1 MKIMAPKPILEMRG
15 ICKDF
20 PGVRALHEVDLIVQR
35 GEVHAIV
42 GENGAGKSTLMKII
56 SGAYNMDSGE
66 VHLKNQAVEIRNPL
80 DAQALGIATIYQ
92 EFSLAPHLSA
102 SANIFIGR
110 EPHSAIPGVIDRRK
124 IHKDSRHLFDQLGV
138 DIHPRQEVRQ
148 LSVCQQQ
155 ITEIARALSMAS
167 SLLIMDEPT
176 SALPEGEV
184 RVLFEVIRRLK
195 RDGVTILYISHNLD
209 EVFEIADK
217 ITILRDGIHIQTA
230 PTSELTRE
238 EVVHMMVGYDVE
250 RTAARVDITYGDEV
264 MRVEHLTREPV
275 LHDISFYLRRGEIL
289 GIAGLLGSGRTDLL
303 RCIFG
308 ADRMT
313 AGEIHID
320 GIRKEIRQ
328 AKDGVKA
335 GIGFVPE
342 DRKQQ
347 GLFLGLAVRENISAA
362 TLQDL
367 SRMGIIVHHRELQVV
382 DKYID
387 SLEIRVSGQEQKI
400 LNVSGGNQQKIM
412 LARWLALNPKV
423 LLLDD
428 PTRGIDVGARAA
440 IHRII
445 KSLADQGVGV
455 IFISSELPEILD
467 ISDRILVLANGRL
480 MGEFPRAEATKEKIL
495 LYATGAVESLPSTN
509 TAPADH

>member
-1 MKIMAPKPILEMRG
+1 MIAMAAEPILEMRG
-15 ICKDF
+15 ICKSF
-20 PGVRALHEVDLIVQR
+20 PGVRALHQVDLIVQR

-66 VHLKNQAVEIRNPL
+66 VRFKSQAVEIRNPL

-92 EFSLAPHLSA
+92 EFSLATHLSA
-102 SANIFIGR
+102 GANIFIGR
-110 EPHSAIPGVIDRRK
+110 EPQSTIPGVINRRK
-124 IHKDSRHLFDQLGV
+124 IHEDSQHLFDQLGV
-138 DIHPRQEVRQ
+138 DINPRQEVRQ

-176 SALPEGEV
+176 SALPESEV
-184 RVLFEVIRRLK
+184 RVLFEVIERLK
-195 RDGVTILYISHNLD
+195 REGVTILYISHNLD

-217 ITILRDGIHIQTA
+217 ITILRDGVHIHTS

-238 EVVHMMVGYDVE
+238 KVVHLMVGYDIE

-264 MRVEHLTREPV
+264 LRVEHLTREPV
-275 LHDISFYLRRGEIL
+275 VRDISFNLRRGEIL

-313 AGEIHID
+313 TGEIYVD
-320 GIRKEIRQ
+320 GVRKEIRQ

-347 GLFLGLAVRENISAA
+347 GLFLGLAVRENVSAA

-367 SRMGIIVHHRELQVV
+367 ARMGIIVHHRELQLVG
-382 DKYID
+382 KYID
-387 SLEIRVSGQEQKI
+387 SLDIKVSGQEQRI
-400 LNVSGGNQQKIM
+400 LNVSGGNQQKVV

-445 KSLADQGVGV
+445 KNLADQGVGV
-455 IFISSELPEILD
+455 IFISSELPEVLD

-480 MGEFPRAEATKEKIL
+480 MGEFLRGEATKEKIL
-495 LYATGAVESLPSTN
+495 LYATGTVESLPPPNIEPTV
-509 TAPADH
+509 A

>member
-1 MKIMAPKPILEMRG
+1 MVAEPILEMRG
-15 ICKDF
+15 ICKSF
-20 PGVRALHEVDLIVQR
+20 PGVRALHQVDLLVQR

-66 VHLKNQAVEIRNPL
+66 VRFKSQAVEIRNPL
-80 DAQALGIATIYQ
+80 DARDLGIATIYQ
-92 EFSLAPHLSA
+92 EFSLATHLSA
-102 SANIFIGR
+102 GANIFVGR
-110 EPHSAIPGVIDRRK
+110 EPPTAIPGVFNRRK
-124 IHKDSRHLFDQLGV
+124 IHEDSQHLFDQLGV
-138 DIHPRQEVRQ
+138 DINPRQEVRQ

-195 RDGVTILYISHNLD
+195 REGVTILYISHNLD

-217 ITILRDGIHIQTA
+217 ITILRDGIHIHTTPTA
-230 PTSELTRE
+230 DVTRE
-238 EVVHMMVGYDVE
+238 EVVRMMVGYDVE
-250 RTAARVDITYGDEV
+250 RTAARVDVTYGDEV
-264 MRVEHLTREPV
+264 LRVERLTREPV
-275 LHDISFYLRRGEIL
+275 LHDISFSLRRGEIL

-313 AGEIHID
+313 AGDIYID
-320 GIRKEIRQ
+320 GVRKEIQQ
-328 AKDGVKA
+328 ARDGVKA

-347 GLFLGLAVRENISAA
+347 GLFLGLAVRENVSAA
-362 TLQDL
+362 TLQGL
-367 SRMGIIVHHRELQVV
+367 ATMGVIVHQRELQLVE
-382 DKYID
+382 KYID
-387 SLEIRVSGQEQKI
+387 SLDIKVSGQEQRI
-400 LNVSGGNQQKIM
+400 LNVSGGNQQKVV

-445 KSLADQGVGV
+445 KDLADQGVGV
-455 IFISSELPEILD
+455 IFISSELPEVLE

-480 MGEFPRAEATKEKIL
+480 MGEFPRSEATKEKVL
-495 LYATGAVESLPSTN
+495 LYATGAVESMPQTN
-509 TAPADH
+509 ASPTVH